1 MKNVKHVHWIVSVS
15 FIKYL
20 SCVIYKKLISY
31 WDIKYDIMELKITLT
46 LIIINYFTEFV
57 FRVPIRSVVDAK
69 SMESENKFYALSQE
83 EIEEFRTSH
92 D

>member
-1 MKNVKHVHWIVSVS
+1 
-15 FIKYL
+15 
-20 SCVIYKKLISY
+20 
-31 WDIKYDIMELKITLT
+31 MELKITLT